1 MQELPWKNMKQLIED
16 KAALNGSKEFMFFE
30 DQVVSYG
37 EVHEKSNIVANNLRG
52 LGIGKGD
59 RVLVFL
65 FNSVEYVIIW
75 FALAKVGAVMV
86 PINTASKQH
95 DLIHIIQD
103 SEAETIIVE
112 SDLWE
117 RYEAVRSAVHITREI
132 LMEGGPGD
140 LPKGVVSYESLRE
153 GSPADLDTDLKV
165 HDPHHH
171 NLHQRH
177 HGKTKRRG
185 AAPVLLRALRLGH
198 YEIRGP

>member
-1 MQELPWKNMKQLIED
+1 MQELPWKNMKQLIEE

-30 DQVVSYG
+30 DQVVSYE
-37 EVHEKSNIVANNLRG
+37 EVHERSNIVANNLKG

-103 SEAETIIVE
+103 SEAGTIIVE
-112 SDLWE
+112 SVLWQIA
-117 RYEAVRSAVHITREI
+117 RAVV
-132 LMEGGPGD
+132 
-140 LPKGVVSYESLRE
+140 
-153 GSPADLDTDLKV
+153 
-165 HDPHHH
+165 
-171 NLHQRH
+171 N
-177 HGKTKRRG
+177 
-185 AAPVLLRALRLGH
+185 
-198 YEIRGP
+198 